1 MKTRLNPLFIV
12 FLFVGSAVNAQFIQG
27 SVLDA
32 TSKEPLSFVQ
42 IGVVN
47 KNVGVLSDEKG
58 QFKLDSPKIQE
69 SDSIIFSYLGYEIR
83 TILLK
88 DLMNSSEVSLK
99 KQVFSLPKIDV
110 KAEALTKNRT
120 LGYNKTNSRLL
131 TVGWSV
137 LRKNIIDNPVG
148 ERGIIIKLKGKTA
161 LVKNVNFHIADNEFD
176 SVTCRVHLYT
186 IKDGLPDKEITT
198 ENIFVQT
205 TKKHGWVK
213 VPIDH
218 LQIIIQ
224 EDIIVT
230 IELVKARKKEPII
243 GEGFLF
249 SSGFFGNVVSREVTH
264 QTNWKV
270 SNNWRMGLF
279 LDVKTN

>member
-1 MKTRLNPLFIV
+1 MKTKLNSLFIA
-12 FLFVGSAVNAQFIQG
+12 FLFVSSVINAQFIQG

-32 TSKEPLSFVQ
+32 ATKEPLSFVQ

-47 KNVGVLSDEKG
+47 KNIGVLSDETG
-58 QFKLDSPKIQE
+58 QFKLDRQKFQE
-69 SDSIIFSYLGYEIR
+69 SDSLIFSYLGYETR

-88 DLMNSSEVSLK
+88 ELINSSEVSLN
-99 KQVFSLPKIDV
+99 KQVFSLPKINV
-110 KAEALTKNRT
+110 KAEALTKNKT
-120 LGYNKTNSRLL
+120 IGYNKTTSKLI
-131 TVGWSV
+131 TVGWSGMS
-137 LRKNIIDNPVG
+137 KNLIDNPVG
-148 ERGIIIKLKGKTA
+148 ERGVIIKLKGKTA

-176 SVTCRVHLYT
+176 SITCRVHLYT
-186 IKDGLPDKEITT
+186 IKDGLPDKEITK

-205 TKKHGWVK
+205 TKMYGWVK

-230 IELVKARKKEPII
+230 IEWVKAWKKEPII
-243 GEGFLF
+243 GEGFHF
-249 SSGFFGNVVSREVTH
+249 SIGFFGKLIWREATH
-264 QTNWKV
+264 QTNWKA
-270 SNNWRMGLF
+270 NDKYRMGLF